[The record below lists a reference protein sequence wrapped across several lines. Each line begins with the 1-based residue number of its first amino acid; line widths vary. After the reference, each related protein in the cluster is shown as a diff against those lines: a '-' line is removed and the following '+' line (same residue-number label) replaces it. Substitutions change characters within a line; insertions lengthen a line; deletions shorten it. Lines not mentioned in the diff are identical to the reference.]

1 MENWWREDEE
11 REVRFSQ
18 GQETEDH
25 KHKLPV
31 FKSTNEK
38 SRIKVFKGGHK
49 KKMKT
54 HLYTDLTLH
63 NILAPF
69 SNEGLNHPKKKKKN
83 VYYILLRGQ
92 GQYYIL
98 LRGPDAPLC
107 ALIHM

>member
-49 KKMKT
+49 KKNEDSFV
-54 HLYTDLTLH
+54 YRP
-63 NILAPF
+63 NLA
-69 SNEGLNHPKKKKKN
+69 
-83 VYYILLRGQ
+83 
-92 GQYYIL
+92 QYFGSIQQ
-98 LRGPDAPLC
+98 
-107 ALIHM
+107 